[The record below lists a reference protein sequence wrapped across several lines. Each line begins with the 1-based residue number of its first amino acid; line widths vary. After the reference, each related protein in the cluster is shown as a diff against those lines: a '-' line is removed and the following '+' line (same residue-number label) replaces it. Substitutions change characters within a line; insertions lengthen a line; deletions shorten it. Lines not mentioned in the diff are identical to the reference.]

1 MSEKVPIAALKRSS
15 VEDYLVS
22 ERQHTLRNEFMNG
35 QVISRSGS
43 NRWHNLIVSNAAVAI
58 GSRLHGNKI
67 DIYIG
72 GMRVR
77 MSANMVSYPDIVL
90 VNGEPSFA
98 DQNLDL
104 LQNPTVVVEI
114 FSSKTNTSDKTKKM
128 EAFLAMESIKECL
141 MIKEDEMRIEHYAR
155 QNAKQWIYRIYNER
169 DDVVSL
175 ESVNCKIALSE
186 VYSQIKFAQAE
197 ISSRAVN

>member
-1 MSEKVPIAALKRSS
+1 MSEKVPIAAPKRSS

-22 ERQHTLRNEFMNG
+22 ERQHMSRNEFMNG
-35 QVISRSGS
+35 QVIPRSGS

-58 GSRLHGNKI
+58 GSRLHGHKI
-67 DIYIG
+67 DVYIG

-77 MSANMVSYPDIVL
+77 MSANMVSYPDLVL

-104 LQNPTVVVEI
+104 LQNPTAVVEI